1 MPFLVMEAVSKR
13 FGGVR
18 ALQGASLQVNA
29 GEVHGLLGANGSGKS
44 TLNKVLSGTVN
55 PDQATISIAGE
66 PVRITRPIDAH
77 RHHVASV
84 YQQLSLVPELSIAD
98 NLSLGTEISRAGFV
112 DQKRSRQYAE
122 DALAHFLPGM
132 DDGITLNT
140 EVGDLSPGSQQ
151 LVEIAKAVGRHPRIL
166 VLDEATAS
174 LRRDQVELVFSRV
187 RQLVDEG
194 VAVVFVSHRLE
205 EVRQIC
211 QKATILRNGKT
222 VATVDMQ
229 DMSEARLV
237 RLMVGDLVEDETEK
251 TEQTQRAVLREE
263 VQLETR
269 NLHSANLRGINLDAR
284 KGEVVGLGGLQGQGQ
299 SELLHVLFG
308 DIAKTSGEVKIAGET
323 QNYRRPR
330 GGISAGVALV
340 PGDRGSQGLLMTR
353 PILENLSIISGRK
366 RLVAKWFINMGREK
380 QAAGAEVDRLQIKIG
395 NLRDAVST
403 LSGGNQQKI
412 VLGKW
417 LMNDPRVV
425 LLDDPT
431 KGVDVGA
438 KAEIYEIIRTL
449 AATGVTVILNS
460 SDDQELV
467 ALCDRVFVLYEGE
480 VVTVLSGSEVTQD
493 NLVSAALLVGTADS
507 AGTKGGN

>member
-1 MPFLVMEAVSKR
+1 MPYLVMEDVSKR

-194 VAVVFVSHRLE
+194 VAVVYVSHRLE

-330 GGISAGVALV
+330 G
-340 PGDRGSQGLLMTR
+340 
-353 PILENLSIISGRK
+353 
-366 RLVAKWFINMGREK
+366 
-380 QAAGAEVDRLQIKIG
+380 
-395 NLRDAVST
+395 
-403 LSGGNQQKI
+403 
-412 VLGKW
+412 
-417 LMNDPRVV
+417 
-425 LLDDPT
+425 
-431 KGVDVGA
+431 
-438 KAEIYEIIRTL
+438 
-449 AATGVTVILNS
+449 
-460 SDDQELV
+460 
-467 ALCDRVFVLYEGE
+467 
-480 VVTVLSGSEVTQD
+480 
-493 NLVSAALLVGTADS
+493 
-507 AGTKGGN
+507 